1 MGTKPLKPRVFRVQR
16 DISGAA
22 SKDPAKNPSRRER
35 ESSPRTNI
43 EKNSSKTSFPT
54 TRAVHR
60 TPISEVSN

>member
-1 MGTKPLKPRVFRVQR
+1 MQR